1 MEYIWEEKGVSQYRT
16 NGIYLG
22 REGRGVPN
30 IGPMDY
36 IWEKGVSQY
45 RTNGLYL
52 GGEGSFPISDQWNI
66 LGKGGEGSSQYR
78 TNGLYLGGEGSFPI

>member
-1 MEYIWEEKGVSQYRT
+1 MEYIWEGGGRGVPNIGPMDYIWDEKGVSQYRT

-22 REGRGVPN
+22 RGGGRGVPN

-36 IWEKGVSQY
+36 IWEEGVSQY

-52 GGEGSFPISDQWNI
+52 GGEGSFPI
-66 LGKGGEGSSQYR
+66 
-78 TNGLYLGGEGSFPI
+78 